1 MKDQLETPEGI
12 RQRIWMELGRAAL
25 DRHHEW
31 RTPVLA
37 TLGRSGT
44 PNARTV
50 VLRKTD
56 AAAQS
61 FDFYTDSGSPKVTE
75 LIAQPYA
82 TLLFWSTRLNWQLRA
97 RVTII
102 VDTSG
107 EQVEAVWAKVKQ
119 SRAAG
124 DYLTV
129 AAPGD
134 KLSAA
139 GSAAANAHADSSDD
153 SYADANA
160 NGQLTH
166 HLAILNARVD
176 EIDWLELSRNG
187 HRRAR
192 LSSVDW
198 EWLTP

>member
-1 MKDQLETPEGI
+1 
-12 RQRIWMELGRAAL
+12 MELGRAAL

-31 RTPVLA
+31 RSPVLA
-37 TLGRSGT
+37 TIARSGT

-56 AAAQS
+56 AAAHS
-61 FDFYTDSGSPKVTE
+61 FDFYTDSRSPKVAE
-75 LIAQPYA
+75 LIAQPCA

-97 RVTII
+97 RVTIT

-160 NGQLTH
+160 DSSANRQPTH